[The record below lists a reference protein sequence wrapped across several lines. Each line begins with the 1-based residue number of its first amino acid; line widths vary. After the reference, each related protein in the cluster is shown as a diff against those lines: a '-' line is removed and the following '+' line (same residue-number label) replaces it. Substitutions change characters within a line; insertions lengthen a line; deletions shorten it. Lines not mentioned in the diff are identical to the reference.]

1 MEGSLPVKSIQE
13 KDLLEP
19 EDDVG
24 VDMEGHLACSK
35 MILSDEKQAYWE
47 IK

>member
-1 MEGSLPVKSIQE
+1 MKSIEE

-24 VDMEGHLACSK
+24 VDMEGHLVCLK
-35 MILSDEKQAYWE
+35 MSIE
-47 IK
+47 